1 MTAPDITLAQAKAT
15 IGVKNHR
22 ASDFL
27 TQDEIEEVHKSNAK
41 GKKRLNFDEVDSY
54 IAEIIA
60 RFGYDAYVAWK
71 AGDISE
77 IDMMHYVEAERART
91 VRERFSLE
99 SLILAAVAG
108 ANNPTKSGS
117 MPKSLKT
124 AVSILKKEHQIAGG
138 KS

>member
-27 TQDEIEEVHKSNAK
+27 TQDEMEEVHKSNAK
-41 GKKRLNFDEVDSY
+41 GKKRSTFDEVDAY

-77 IDMMHYVEAERART
+77 KDMANYILAERS
-91 VRERFSLE
+91 REIKNNLAIE
-99 SLILAAVAG
+99 SIIVASTAG
-108 ANNPTKSGS
+108 ANNPTKSGHL
-117 MPKSLKT
+117 PKSLKT
-124 AVSILKKEHQIAGG
+124 AITILKQQQQLAGG
-138 KS
+138 K